1 MPEPSPTE
9 KPLAD
14 SPFAESV
21 SPPFKHLATVT
32 ERLLKNRGA
41 QTLVRSEAHFAD
53 GQMFPGIGLLAENCM
68 N

>member
-9 KPLAD
+9 KQLAD

-21 SPPFKHLATVT
+21 SPPFQQLATAT

-53 GQMFPGIGLLAENCM
+53 GHACSREEDCWLKTV
-68 N
+68 